1 MCGFLFISLEGKK
14 MKKGIKG
21 IVLSLWIIL
30 MLVACASP
38 AENKDDIKVIGVLQW
53 VTHPALDA
61 TLTGLQDELEAQGI
75 DSTKV
80 EWVIK
85 NADGQAANAD
95 LIAKQFVS
103 DGVDLIY
110 AIATPAAQAAVNATL
125 GSDLPVVFNAVT
137 DAVVAGLVET
147 NERPGGNVTGVSDA
161 APLELQIQLIKDF
174 LPEAQ
179 KIGMLYNLG
188 EVNGKIQVEQVQAL
202 SSQFNLEVVAM
213 GVTNNDEIASAMT
226 QLVSEVDA
234 IYNITDNLIVTATSI
249 IVDKANSANIPV
261 FAAENGAM
269 DLGLLAV
276 DGLSYEKLGR
286 QAGSIVND
294 ILFNQKSPAE
304 IAVSGAVDTSLEIN
318 VKVAELLGITIPE
331 SLKARATLVE

>member
-1 MCGFLFISLEGKK
+1 

-21 IVLSLWIIL
+21 MVLSLWIIL
-30 MLVACASP
+30 MLVGCASP
-38 AENKDDIKVIGVLQW
+38 SEEKSDVKVIGVLQW

-61 TLTGLQDELEAQGI
+61 TLTGLQTELENQGI
-75 DSTKV
+75 DSTQI

-125 GSDLPVVFNAVT
+125 DLDIPVVFNAVT
-137 DAVVAGLVET
+137 DAVAAGLVES
-147 NERPGGNVTGVSDA
+147 NEKPGKNVTGVSDA
-161 APLELQIQLIKDF
+161 APLALQLQLIKEM
-174 LPEAQ
+174 LPNAQ

-188 EVNGKIQVEQVQAL
+188 EINGKIQVEQVQAL
-202 SSQFNLEVVAM
+202 SSDFGLEIVSV
-213 GVTNNDEIASAMT
+213 GVTNNDEISSAMT
-226 QLVSEVDA
+226 QLVTEVDA

-249 IVDKANSANIPV
+249 IVDKANSAKIPV

-269 DLGLLAV
+269 SLGLLAV
-276 DGLSYEKLGR
+276 DGLSYEKLGV
-286 QAGSIVND
+286 QAGSIVKD
-294 ILFNQKSPAE
+294 ILFNQKKPSD
-304 IAVSGAVDTSLEIN
+304 IAVSGAIETSLEIN
-318 VKVAELLGITIPE
+318 VKVAELLGISIPE
-331 SLKARATLVE
+331 TLKERATLVE

>member
-1 MCGFLFISLEGKK
+1 

-21 IVLSLWIIL
+21 IALSLWIIL
-30 MLVACASP
+30 MLVGCANPTEEKS
-38 AENKDDIKVIGVLQW
+38 DVKVIGVLQW

-61 TLTGLQDELEAQGI
+61 TLTGLQTELENQGI
-75 DSTKV
+75 DSTQI

-125 GSDLPVVFNAVT
+125 DSEIPVVFNAVT
-137 DAVVAGLVET
+137 DAVAAGLVES
-147 NERPGGNVTGVSDA
+147 NELPGKNVTGVSDA
-161 APLELQIQLIKDF
+161 APLALQLQLIKDL
-174 LPEAQ
+174 LPNAQ

-188 EVNGKIQVEQVQAL
+188 EINGKIQVEQVQAL
-202 SSQFNLEVVAM
+202 SSDFGLEIVSV
-213 GVTNNDEIASAMT
+213 GVTNNDEISSAMT

-249 IVDKANSANIPV
+249 IVDKANSAKIPV

-269 DLGLLAV
+269 SLGLLAV
-276 DGLSYEKLGR
+276 DGLSYEKLGV
-286 QAGSIVND
+286 QAGSIVKD
-294 ILFNQKSPAE
+294 ILFSQKKPSE
-304 IAVSGAVDTSLEIN
+304 IAVSGAIETSLEIN
-318 VKVAELLGITIPE
+318 VKVAELLGISIPE
-331 SLKARATLVE
+331 TLKERATLIE